1 MKRLLAFFLA
11 AALLLSLAPC
21 ALGDDTPNPIP
32 VLEKN
37 EIDPTPKGMHHYML
51 ICMDSWKTAL
61 NNLSFTDG
69 LVLVTVDEIAQRVM
83 LTSFIRDML
92 VYRPHVPD
100 DHGQNAADYTPGEI
114 QQTRTFGRINY
125 IAQKI
130 GNAKKG
136 GQRLYTPQQAFQ
148 TLIDTINDHF
158 NLQIE
163 KYIVVNFQ
171 QVQNIIDAIG
181 GVDIEITSRE
191 ASYLKNYSLSP
202 ASTTPALSGGGVYHF
217 SGHAAVIY
225 MRIRKVAN
233 IEGETQDVG
242 RTRRARI
249 VLTNIADSLKNITY
263 DEASRLLDVVVGNT
277 VFTNMSANDML
288 DALDLAMRLKGTRL
302 EGIRMPVDGTYSPC
316 AIAGMATQQIDYL
329 ANREALWDFLLDS
342 FVVVDEEGA
351 DEW

>member
-1 MKRLLAFFLA
+1 MLKKIIAVLLILCLSLPVCALA
-11 AALLLSLAPC
+11 QQDPKPIATYAPQDIPKTPEGVHHYLLLC
-21 ALGDDTPNPIP
+21 ADTWKCDIN
-32 VLEKN
+32 N
-37 EIDPTPKGMHHYML
+37 
-51 ICMDSWKTAL
+51 MD
-61 NNLSFTDG
+61 NYTDG
-69 LVLVTVDEIAQRVM
+69 IMLVTVDTVAHRIM

-92 VYRPHVPD
+92 VLRPD
-100 DHGQNAADYTPGEI
+100 GKY
-114 QQTRTFGRINY
+114 GRIN
-125 IAQKI
+125 AVASRFGLQ
-130 GNAKKG
+130 G
-136 GQRLYTPQQAFQ
+136 LV
-148 TLIDTINDHF
+148 DTINSHF
-158 NLQIE
+158 GLEID
-163 KYIVVNFQ
+163 KYILVDWTDVGE
-171 QVQNIIDAIG
+171 IIDALG
-181 GVDIEITSRE
+181 GVDITITSGE
-191 ASYLKNYSLSP
+191 ATRLRDKLTYKSDWTEP
-202 ASTTPALSGGGVYHF
+202 VLSGAGTYHF
-217 SGHAAVIY
+217 RGYAAVIY

-263 DEASRLLDVVVGNT
+263 DEASRLLDVVVSNT